1 MLSPELWN
9 FESEIGC
16 INHFL
21 SYSVN
26 FVPEHESIFLAF
38 LTYRIPKLRGE
49 FFQTDRTDSLLDTD
63 DSIALVRKTPYCIKC
78 FLRMIPGDTLLSPDG
93 RFTNLCGRRQGA
105 NTAKPHFVNLE

>member
-1 MLSPELWN
+1 MLSAELRN
-9 FESEIGC
+9 FKGEIRC

-21 SYSVN
+21 SYPVN
-26 FVPEHESIFLAF
+26 LVPEHKSISFTF

-78 FLRMIPGDTLLSPDG
+78 FFRMIPGDTLLSPDG